1 MSQELWNAVDHYFD
15 GLFLPEDQAL
25 TQALK
30 DSDAAGLDPIAV
42 APNQGK
48 LLYIMAQLNQAKRIL
63 EIGALGGY
71 STLWMAK
78 ALPEGGK
85 LVTLEIDD
93 NCAKTAQKNIER
105 AGLQDKVEIKL
116 GPALYL
122 MNDMVEKGESPFDLI
137 FIDADKENYPGY
149 FEYSMKLA
157 RKGTLIIAD
166 NVVRQGAVIDADS
179 PDTRVQGVRQFNQLV
194 ATEPRVTTTVIQT
207 VGSKGHDGLGIVLVT
222 SDSISG

>member
-1 MSQELWNAVDHYFD
+1 MSQELWNAVDDYFD
-15 GLFLPEDQAL
+15 DLFLPEDQAL
-25 TQALK
+25 TQALI
-30 DSDAAGLDPIAV
+30 DSDAAGLEQIAV

-48 LLYIMAQLNQAKRIL
+48 LLYIMAKLSQAKRIL

-78 ALPEGGK
+78 ALPDGGK

-105 AGLQDKVEIKL
+105 AGLQDKVEIRL

-122 MNDMVEKGESPFDLI
+122 MNDMVEKGEQPFDFI

-149 FEYSMKLA
+149 FEYSMKFA
-157 RKGTLIIAD
+157 KKGTLIIAD
-166 NVVRQGAVIDADS
+166 NVVRQGAVIDPES
-179 PDTRVQGVRQFNQLV
+179 PDTRVQGVRQFNELV
-194 ATEPRVTTTVIQT
+194 AAEPRVTTTVIQT
-207 VGSKGHDGLGIVLVT
+207 VGSKGHDGLGIMFVT
-222 SDSISG
+222 SD

>member
-1 MSQELWNAVDHYFD
+1 MSQELWNAVDDYFD
-15 GLFLPEDQAL
+15 DLFLPEDQAL
-25 TQALK
+25 TQALI
-30 DSDAAGLDPIAV
+30 DSDAAGLEQIAV

-48 LLYIMAQLNQAKRIL
+48 LLYIMAKLSQAKRIL

-78 ALPEGGK
+78 ALPDDGK

-105 AGLQDKVEIKL
+105 AGLRDKVEIRL

-122 MNDMVEKGESPFDLI
+122 MNDMVEKGEQPFDFI

-149 FEYSMKLA
+149 FEYSMKFA
-157 RKGTLIIAD
+157 KKGTLIIAD
-166 NVVRQGAVIDADS
+166 NVVRQGAVIDPES
-179 PDTRVQGVRQFNQLV
+179 PDTRVQGVRQFNELV
-194 ATEPRVTTTVIQT
+194 AAEPRVTTTVIQT
-207 VGSKGHDGLGIVLVT
+207 VGSKGHDGLGIMFVT
-222 SDSISG
+222 SD